1 MSNPEIDAIRAL
13 LQSRPRPTDLAE
25 RRQRLDGLGAGYT
38 LPPDVALEPVDAGG
52 VPAEW
57 TSTPAADPHRVILF
71 LHGGAYIAGSIR
83 SHRHMIAEAGRQA
96 HARTLAL
103 DYRLA
108 PEHPFPAAPHDALAA
123 YRFLLSSGFDPGN
136 IALAGESA
144 GGGLALAT
152 LISLRDEHT
161 PLPARVW
168 LSSPWT
174 DLTMTGET
182 MTTKAAVDPLI
193 QRAYLQET
201 AALYLN
207 GIDPMDPLVSPINAD
222 LHGLPPTL
230 IQVGTAETLLSDS
243 TRLAAAAAAADV
255 RVTLQAWPEMIHAWH
270 LFHPQLT
277 AGRDA
282 LAEVG
287 AFIRSA

>member
-1 MSNPEIDAIRAL
+1 MPAR
-13 LQSRPRPTDLAE
+13 SRSTTAWRPS
-25 RRQRLDGLGAGYT
+25 T
-38 LPPDVALEPVDAGG
+38 LFPPLRTTPSPPTVSCSP
-52 VPAEW
+52 PA
-57 TSTPAADPHRVILF
+57 STPA
-71 LHGGAYIAGSIR
+71 
-83 SHRHMIAEAGRQA
+83 
-96 HARTLAL
+96 
-103 DYRLA
+103 
-108 PEHPFPAAPHDALAA
+108 
-123 YRFLLSSGFDPGN
+123 N

-152 LISLRDEHT
+152 LISLRDENT
-161 PLPARVW
+161 PLPAHVW

-222 LHGLPPTL
+222 LHGLPPML

>member
-1 MSNPEIDAIRAL
+1 MPSGRSCNHVPARQISPSVASVSTASAPATRCH
-13 LQSRPRPTDLAE
+13 PT
-25 RRQRLDGLGAGYT
+25 Y
-38 LPPDVALEPVDAGG
+38 ALEAVDAGG

-96 HARTLAL
+96 RARTLAL

>member
-1 MSNPEIDAIRAL
+1 MPSGRSCNHAPAQQI
-13 LQSRPRPTDLAE
+13 SRSVASASTASAPATRCHPTYA
-25 RRQRLDGLGAGYT
+25 RK
-38 LPPDVALEPVDAGG
+38 PSSAGG

-152 LISLRDEHT
+152 LISLRDENT
-161 PLPARVW
+161 PLPAHVW

-207 GIDPMDPLVSPINAD
+207 GTDPTNPLVSPINAD
-222 LHGLPPTL
+222 LHGLPPML
-230 IQVGTAETLLSDS
+230 IQIGTAETLLSDS
-243 TRLAAAAAAADV
+243 PGLLL
-255 RVTLQAWPEMIHAWH
+255 LQQQPMSASPSR
-270 LFHPQLT
+270 P
-277 AGRDA
+277 GRT
-282 LAEVG
+282 
-287 AFIRSA
+287 

>member
-38 LPPDVALEPVDAGG
+38 LPPDVHFEPVSAGG

-57 TSTPAADPHRVILF
+57 TSTPAADPSRVILF

-123 YRFLLSSGFDPGN
+123 YRFLLSSGFDPAN

-152 LISLRDEHT
+152 LISLRDENT
-161 PLPARVW
+161 PLPAHVW

-193 QRAYLQET
+193 QRALPAGNRRALSERHRSDEPARLSNQRRPART
-201 AALYLN
+201 AAHA
-207 GIDPMDPLVSPINAD
+207 DPDR
-222 LHGLPPTL
+222 H
-230 IQVGTAETLLSDS
+230 
-243 TRLAAAAAAADV
+243 
-255 RVTLQAWPEMIHAWH
+255 
-270 LFHPQLT
+270 
-277 AGRDA
+277 GRDA
-282 LAEVG
+282 AQRLDPACCCCSSSRCPRHPPGLAGHDPCLAPVSSSTRRWAG
-287 AFIRSA
+287 RAG

>member
-1 MSNPEIDAIRAL
+1 MNAELDAIRAL
-13 LQSRPRPTDLAE
+13 LQSRPRPTGLAD
-25 RRQRLDGLGAGYT
+25 RRARLDGLGAGYT
-38 LPPDVALEPVDAGG
+38 IPSDVRTEPANAGG

-57 TSTPAADPHRVILF
+57 TSTPTADPNRVLLF

-83 SHRHMIAEAGRQA
+83 SHRHLIAEAGRQA

-108 PEHPFPAAPHDALAA
+108 PEHPFPAALHDALAA
-123 YRFLLSSGFDPGN
+123 YRALLSAGFDPAN

-152 LISLRDEHT
+152 LISLRDQNT

-168 LSSPWT
+168 LSSPWV
-174 DLTMTGET
+174 DLTNSGET
-182 MTTKAAVDPLI
+182 MTTKAEVDPLI
-193 QRAYLQET
+193 QRPYLQET

-207 GIDPMDPLVSPINAD
+207 GADPRDPLVSPIFAD
-222 LHGLPPTL
+222 LRFLPPML

-243 TRLAAAAAAADV
+243 LRLAAAAAEANV
-255 RVTLQAWPEMIHAWH
+255 RVTLQTWPDMIHAWH
-270 LFHPQLT
+270 LFHPQLA
-277 AGRDA
+277 AGRQS
-282 LAEVG
+282 LAEAG
-287 AFIRSA
+287 AFLRSG